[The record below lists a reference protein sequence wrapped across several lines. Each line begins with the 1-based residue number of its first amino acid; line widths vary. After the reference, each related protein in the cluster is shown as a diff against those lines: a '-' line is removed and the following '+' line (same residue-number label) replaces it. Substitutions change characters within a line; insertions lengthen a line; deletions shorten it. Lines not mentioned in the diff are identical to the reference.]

1 MDASAIAED
10 LMAYPVMH
18 FIGGN
23 QSGVGLPVI
32 RANEINWW
40 KWPALVFVHHEL
52 ILFYIRQKCRKHSV
66 EQIAVGFVC
75 RSSVDCHTNIIAA
88 VKRCM
93 SAFVNKGTNAV
104 IENTNQIN
112 VFTCYIIEK
121 MAARAVEHAYVS
133 QGDAKRFFCLLPFL
147 F

>member
-1 MDASAIAED
+1 MGVVWVMDASAIAED

-32 RANEINWW
+32 RANEINWC

-75 RSSVDCHTNIIAA
+75 VFRLGRYAHIRAD
-88 VKRCM
+88 VKTYV
-93 SAFVNKGTNAV
+93 SAFVN
-104 IENTNQIN
+104 E
-112 VFTCYIIEK
+112 
-121 MAARAVEHAYVS
+121 S
-133 QGDAKRFFCLLPFL
+133 
-147 F
+147 